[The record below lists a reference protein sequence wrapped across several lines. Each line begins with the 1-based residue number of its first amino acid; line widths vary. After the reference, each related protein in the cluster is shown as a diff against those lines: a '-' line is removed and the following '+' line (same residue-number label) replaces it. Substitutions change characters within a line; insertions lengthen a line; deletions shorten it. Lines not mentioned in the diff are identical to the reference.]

1 MSWLV
6 GGEEVWGVD
15 EGKEG
20 DLDLDASLR
29 MIGGE

>member
-6 GGEEVWGVD
+6 GEEVWGVD